1 MEKELSTKTVSR
13 VLTPD
18 TIAATLFWMHDA
30 AVLFHLQTTSY
41 AQHKMLDGLYTGLE
55 GFKDSICE
63 YLLGVQAPKRFSH
76 ITVDTIPVYS
86 DVAVTKL
93 LDTGFQ
99 FSISLCEYAE
109 QKGYEQLCNLSSE
122 LQGLMVKSRYLN
134 TLK

>member
-18 TIAATLFWMHDA
+18 SIAATLFWMHDTA
-30 AVLFHLQTTSY
+30 HVFHLQTTSY
-41 AQHKMLDGLYTGLE
+41 AQHKMLDGLYTGMVD
-55 GFKDSICE
+55 FKDSICE
-63 YLLGVQAPKRFSH
+63 YLLGVQAPKRFGH

-86 DVAVTKL
+86 EMAVTKF

-99 FSISLCEYAE
+99 FSISLCEYAD

-122 LQGLMVKSRYLN
+122 LQGLFVKSKYLN